1 MKNAKTFL
9 KDLYE
14 IDPSLQ
20 EHEAELLPM
29 IEQLLKA
36 DPGMAPDAEFVAAL
50 QVSLREHAAALS
62 TGGQR
67 SSLWNN
73 LLYTLGGMATATAAF
88 VIAFASWQGALPE
101 AKNLAGAPP
110 AAPAAAPLFAYEVE
124 QAGPEAFGSLN
135 TVAADPTAASR
146 SQSGGGGGMGGGGVA
161 AAMPMAAND
170 AKMIAPWPMT
180 QYKYVYEGDLP
191 ALQSQVD
198 VYKSSRSTTK
208 LPLAGI
214 IGNFKLG
221 TIDLDS
227 FGGMNVQSINLY
239 QDTPF
244 GYQIYVDL
252 QNAQVSLNAQWDQ
265 WPMGQCKDDACF
277 AREQVKIGDVLS
289 DERVIEIA
297 TNFLKQHGIDL
308 SHYGPAVADQQ
319 WRVDYE
325 RQADKSTA
333 YIPDAQRVIFP
344 LVIDGETVYGQGG
357 MPYGLSV
364 GVNVKHEKVSDIYG
378 MGDRTYKK
386 SSYAGVTDEAALKKF
401 IENVD
406 NYGYP
411 MPFLREDGSKAE
423 PATATVTLGDPTVE
437 YVTYYDYTTGVN
449 SELLVPALV
458 FPVKSIA
465 GDKTYFYRQNVVVPL
480 AKQMFD
486 EQNTNRPM
494 PIEDGPAIMPAETAP
509 TPPEAPTPTP
519 KG

>member
-1 MKNAKTFL
+1 MKNAKMFL

-50 QVSLREHAAALS
+50 QVSLREHAATLS
-62 TGGQR
+62 SGNGAH

-101 AKNLAGAPP
+101 AKNLAGMPP
-110 AAPAAAPLFAYEVE
+110 AAPAAAPLFAYEVQE
-124 QAGPEAFGSLN
+124 AGPEAFGSLDQ
-135 TVAADPTAASR
+135 VAAEPTAASR
-146 SQSGGGGGMGGGGVA
+146 NQSGGGGGMGG
-161 AAMPMAAND
+161 MAAVSNPAVGMD

-191 ALQSQVD
+191 TLQSQVD
-198 VYKSSRSTTK
+198 VYKGAKSTTK
-208 LPLAGI
+208 LPLAGVM
-214 IGNFKLG
+214 GSFNLG
-221 TIDLDS
+221 TIDLGS
-227 FGGMNVQSINLY
+227 FSNMNVQSMNFY

-252 QNAQVSLNAQWDQ
+252 QNAQVSINAQWDQ
-265 WPMGQCKDDACF
+265 WPMGQCKDDACY

-289 DERVIEIA
+289 DERLVEIA
-297 TNFLKQHGIDL
+297 SSFLTQHGIDL
-308 SHYGPAVADQQ
+308 SHYGEGIADQM
-319 WRVDYE
+319 WRTDYE
-325 RQADKSTA
+325 RQTDKTMA
-333 YIPDAQRVIFP
+333 YIPDTQRVVFP
-344 LVIDGETVYGQGG
+344 LVIDGETVYDQGG
-357 MPYGLSV
+357 QPYGLSV
-364 GVNVKHEKVSDIYG
+364 GVNVKHEKVSDVYG

-386 SSYAGVTDEAALKKF
+386 SSYAGVTDSAAIKKF
-401 IENVD
+401 LENVD

-423 PATATVTLGDPTVE
+423 PTTATVTLGEPTIS
-437 YVTYYDYTTGVN
+437 YVTYYDYTTGAN
-449 SELLVPALV
+449 TELLVPALV

-465 GDKTYFYRQNVVVPL
+465 GDNTYFYRQNVVVPL
-480 AKQMFD
+480 AEQMFA
-486 EQNTNRPM
+486 EQNLNRPM
-494 PIEDGPAIMPAETAP
+494 PIEDGPAIMPAVEVPAP
-509 TPPEAPTPTP
+509 DSAPTPTP
-519 KG
+519 RG